1 MLVCFSRFIS
11 FLEPTIT
18 ATTTRNVA
26 ERATPVAPAAP
37 NPVELVLVMFL
48 ISDCVVGAK
57 VDKSN
62 VFVGAAVVG
71 NEVSTKPSKV
81 VGDGVGTPV
90 GAAVVG

>member
-1 MLVCFSRFIS
+1 
-11 FLEPTIT
+11 
-18 ATTTRNVA
+18 
-26 ERATPVAPAAP
+26 
-37 NPVELVLVMFL
+37 MFL